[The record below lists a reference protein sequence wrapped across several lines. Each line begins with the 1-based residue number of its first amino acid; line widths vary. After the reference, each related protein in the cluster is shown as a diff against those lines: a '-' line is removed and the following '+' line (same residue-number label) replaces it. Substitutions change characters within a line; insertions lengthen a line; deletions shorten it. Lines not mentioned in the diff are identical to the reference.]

1 MMLFTSFFEI
11 DASLREAM
19 SSSAKLLNPE
29 GDMWVDKQLG
39 GALHSI
45 VNLFTPCQYPSKEVF
60 CGFNL
65 NKNVVH
71 IVKDFYYGKDIVKP
85 SPEPHP
91 KREEA

>member
-45 VNLFTPCQYPSKEVF
+45 VNLFTPYRYPSKEVF
-60 CGFNL
+60 
-65 NKNVVH
+65 VVLT
-71 IVKDFYYGKDIVKP
+71 
-85 SPEPHP
+85 
-91 KREEA
+91 

>member
-1 MMLFTSFFEI
+1 MMLFASFFEI

-45 VNLFTPCQYPSKEVF
+45 VNLFTPYRYPSKEVF
-60 CGFNL
+60 
-65 NKNVVH
+65 VVLT
-71 IVKDFYYGKDIVKP
+71 
-85 SPEPHP
+85 
-91 KREEA
+91 